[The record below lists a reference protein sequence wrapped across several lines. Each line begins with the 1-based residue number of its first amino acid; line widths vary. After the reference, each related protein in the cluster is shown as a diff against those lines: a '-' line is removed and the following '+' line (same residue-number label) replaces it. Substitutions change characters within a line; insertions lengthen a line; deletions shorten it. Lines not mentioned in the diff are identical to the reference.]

1 MNSKTASRQAFTLV
15 ELLVIIAIIAV
26 LAAIKLPALANTK
39 GKVQRI
45 YCSDNLKQVGLAFR
59 AWAENHNDRMPMQQP
74 AGNGGASSAV
84 GVAANTYNDT
94 AAFAAN
100 FPAAG
105 PKGVFGMFVVMSN
118 ELNTPKVLYCPS
130 EFDPNI
136 RQAQIFGNK
145 VGTGPAG
152 FNSDSWSSYFVGVD
166 ANFTRPDM
174 LLSGDHNVG
183 QGNNATTKLATQFL
197 SAGTN
202 SNWIAANALGWR
214 ANQHNQQG
222 NVLFADGSVQNLTS
236 ARFREALNRTRD
248 SGRTSGVFA
257 TASGS
262 LGTGVNRLHFP
273 RLD

>member
-1 MNSKTASRQAFTLV
+1 MTSKTASRQAFTLV

-26 LAAIKLPALANTK
+26 LAAIRLPALANTK
-39 GKVQRI
+39 AKVHRI

-59 AWAENHNDRMPMQQP
+59 AWAENHNDRLPMSHSP
-74 AGNGGASSAV
+74 GNGGASTAV
-84 GVAANTYNDT
+84 GNSANTYNDT
-94 AAFAAN
+94 TAFAAN
-100 FPAAG
+100 YPALG

-118 ELNTPKVLYCPS
+118 ELKTPKVLYCPS
-130 EFDPNI
+130 EFDANI

-152 FNSDSWSSYFVGVD
+152 FNSDTWSSYFVGVD
-166 ANFTRPDM
+166 ANFTQPDM

-183 QGNNATTKLATQFL
+183 LGNNSSIRLTTQFL
-197 SAGTN
+197 SAGSN
-202 SNWIAANALGWR
+202 SNWNVSNAIGWR
-214 ANQHNQQG
+214 DNQHSQQG

-236 ARFREALNRTRD
+236 PRFREALNRTGDRGRS
-248 SGRTSGVFA
+248 SGIFV

-262 LGTGVNRLHFP
+262 LGTGVNRLQFP